1 MPFKTMSK
9 ILQPNMVFNTILNM
23 ASLLTMYLSNKL
35 ARPYFDLKIALNFEA
50 HIKFYMDTERLNSI
64 HIVTLSI
71 FSLLQSKQWT

>member
-50 HIKFYMDTERLNSI
+50 DIKFYMD
-64 HIVTLSI
+64 I
-71 FSLLQSKQWT
+71 FIAFLTTNEIQCHR